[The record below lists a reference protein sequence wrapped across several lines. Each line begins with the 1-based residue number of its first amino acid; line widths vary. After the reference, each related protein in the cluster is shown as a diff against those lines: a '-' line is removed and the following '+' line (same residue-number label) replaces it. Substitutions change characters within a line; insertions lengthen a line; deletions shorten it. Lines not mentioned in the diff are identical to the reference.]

1 MNGSRQRYRL
11 DDYLQDKAQR
21 AASPLARGGSSGL
34 RQGMAVT
41 PTGNTSVGTVKPLPV
56 RPPHTVQRPSGSSYN
71 ASSAGGGQNVTVD
84 TIKPDTGGGAGGG
97 VLTQSQM
104 TTAYTK
110 QLMEN
115 ALSNLL
121 AMQNRKFKYD
131 AHSSPLYSI
140 VQKQAEENARLAS
153 GRAYA
158 QAKGATGGY
167 GSSYATLAADEAGR
181 QAMRELDD
189 QQLALYEAA
198 RAEFEAENASALDWY
213 NTTKQLYEDAY
224 VLEQDAKAKA
234 PATMT
239 LEDGTTVEV
248 TDAARE
254 LYAGYLDSFTNG
266 TGYDTLKTAM
276 INGGASE
283 ADADQA
289 IAMFK
294 KLGGA
299 TVADQIS
306 ALEESPTLSGAA
318 EAYIAAEKSGTLE
331 KNAEKISKSARISLE
346 NALKTDGA
354 DAEAIMAEGAQAVKD
369 GYLSEDDYLVVVTAD
384 AHADIKEM
392 ETSGKNLTERKKQ
405 KRIAQNVEG
414 ILDMYN
420 AGQISENMYY
430 KALLE
435 MKPYLDKYFSND
447 QRKFASELGGLSD
460 GEAEAIYDVVQALEK
475 QKVAKASAK
484 GAKGATAVKERS

>member
-41 PTGNTSVGTVKPLPV
+41 PTGNASVGTVKPLPV

-71 ASSAGGGQNVTVD
+71 ASSAGGGQGVTVD
-84 TIKPDTGGGAGGG
+84 TIKPNAGGGSGGG

-110 QLMEN
+110 QLLEN
-115 ALSNLL
+115 ALAML
-121 AMQNRKFKYD
+121 AELPNRKFKYD

-158 QAKGATGGY
+158 QAKAATGGY

-198 RAEFEAENASALDWY
+198 RAEFEAENASMLDWY
-213 NTTKQLYEDAY
+213 NTARQLHADAY

-239 LEDGTTVEV
+239 LPDGTTVEV

-254 LYAGYLDSFTNG
+254 LYAGYLDSFTQG

-299 TVADQIS
+299 KVADKIS
-306 ALEESPTLSGAA
+306 SFELNPTLDMAQEIWDEARRVGKEKEYLPKLSAGVSSMSAKKLDAA
-318 EAYIAAEKSGTLE
+318 KTDEEEAGILL
-331 KNAEKISKSARISLE
+331 NAKSAF
-346 NALKTDGA
+346 
-354 DAEAIMAEGAQAVKD
+354 EA
-369 GYLSEDDYLVVVTAD
+369 GYLTAESYAD
-384 AHADIKEM
+384 VYIHAVENDIKKN
-392 ETSGKNLTERKKQ
+392 SGSKKKDKYKNIIK
-405 KRIAQNVEG
+405 NYGDVVE
-414 ILDMYN
+414 L
-420 AGQISENMYY
+420 AEQGQIPPEVADKIADWLINDTNISDNFIEQYDNKGNVIGYSVQSATGPFAFT
-430 KALLE
+430 KKEEELLYDMITHKLTKE
-435 MKPYLDKYFSND
+435 KL
-447 QRKFASELGGLSD
+447 LG
-460 GEAEAIYDVVQALEK
+460 I
-475 QKVAKASAK
+475 QK
-484 GAKGATAVKERS
+484 

>member
-84 TIKPDTGGGAGGG
+84 TIKPNAGGGAGGG
-97 VLTQSQM
+97 ALTQSQM

-121 AMQNRKFKYD
+121 AMQNRKFQYD

-140 VQKQAEENARLAS
+140 VQKQAEENPRLAS

-167 GSSYATLAADEAGR
+167 GSSYATLAADEASR

-254 LYAGYLDSFTNG
+254 LNAGYLDSFTQG
-266 TGYDTLKTAM
+266 TGYDTLKPAM

-306 ALEESPTLSGAA
+306 ALEASPTLSGAA
-318 EAYIAAEKSGTLE
+318 EAYLAAQQNGTLDRD
-331 KNAEKISKSARISLE
+331 AAQISKSARISLE

>member
-56 RPPHTVQRPSGSSYN
+56 RPPPTVQRPRGSSHN

-84 TIKPDTGGGAGGG
+84 TFKPDAGGGAGGG

-131 AHSSPLYSI
+131 THSSPLYSI

-158 QAKGATGGY
+158 RTKGATGGY
-167 GSSYATLAADEAGR
+167 DSSYATLAADEAGR
-181 QAMRELDD
+181 QAMRDLDD

-213 NTTKQLYEDAY
+213 NTTKQLYADAY
-224 VLEQDAKAKA
+224 ELEQDAKTNA
-234 PATMT
+234 PATVT
-239 LEDGTTVEV
+239 LSDGTTVEV

-254 LYAGYLDSFTNG
+254 LYAGYLDSFTQG

-299 TVADQIS
+299 TLSDQIS
-306 ALEESPTLSGAA
+306 SFELNPTLDTAQEIWDEARRAGKEKEYLPKLSAGVSSMSAKKLDAA
-318 EAYIAAEKSGTLE
+318 KTDEEEAGILL
-331 KNAEKISKSARISLE
+331 NAKSAF
-346 NALKTDGA
+346 
-354 DAEAIMAEGAQAVKD
+354 EA
-369 GYLSEDDYLVVVTAD
+369 GYLTAENYAD
-384 AHADIKEM
+384 VYIHAVENDIKKN
-392 ETSGKNLTERKKQ
+392 SGSKKKDKYKNIIKNYGD
-405 KRIAQNVEG
+405 IVE
-414 ILDMYN
+414 L
-420 AGQISENMYY
+420 AEQGQIPPEVADKIADWLINDTNISDNFIERYDNKGNVIGYSVQSATGPFAFT
-430 KALLE
+430 KKEEELLYDMITHKLTKE
-435 MKPYLDKYFSND
+435 KL
-447 QRKFASELGGLSD
+447 LG
-460 GEAEAIYDVVQALEK
+460 I
-475 QKVAKASAK
+475 QK
-484 GAKGATAVKERS
+484 